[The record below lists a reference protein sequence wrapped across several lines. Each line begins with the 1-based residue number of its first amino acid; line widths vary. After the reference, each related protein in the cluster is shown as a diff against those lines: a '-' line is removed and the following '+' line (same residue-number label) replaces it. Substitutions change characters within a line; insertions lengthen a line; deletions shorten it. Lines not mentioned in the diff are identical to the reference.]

1 MTIKLR
7 TSTWNDFPSVKVIN
21 ARGENGYRSQVDFD
35 AHRLVFT
42 PDRSIM
48 AFDGKNMVGNALSYE
63 MDMYIPGGISKI
75 AAVASVS
82 VQATHRRKGINK
94 SIMKYQLEDIHSRQE
109 PLAVLQ
115 ASESIIYGRY
125 GYGMASF
132 ESNLEIEKTR
142 SAYAIDHASEGQPYF
157 IEESEAREIFP
168 QIYAK
173 AIENRVGM
181 VRRREN
187 WWEFR
192 FREPGL
198 KGGDPKSWFVKYQK
212 NGEADGYLRYTI
224 NDAELNIIE
233 LIASSHEAY
242 SSLWRLCLDM
252 DLVDIIKAEH
262 RPADEE
268 LKWML
273 ADPRRLVEHSS
284 DRYWVRLVDVKKAL
298 SQRSYSVDG
307 SLTLEVK
314 DSFLPWNQE
323 VVELRSESG
332 ESSCATSNKNPDIV
346 LSAGDLGAVYLGGIN
361 FSTLLTAGRIEEIT
375 KGSVSKANLMFSTK
389 RKPWGFDGW

>member
-1 MTIKLR
+1 MTIELR

-75 AAVASVS
+75 AAEASDS
-82 VQATHRRKGINK
+82 DQATHRRKGINR

-168 QIYAK
+168 QIYSE

-252 DLVDIIKAEH
+252 DLVDTIKAEH

-314 DSFLPWNQE
+314 DNFLPWNQE
-323 VVELRSESG
+323 VVELRSGSG

-361 FSTLLTAGRIEEIT
+361 FSTLLAAGRSEEIT
-375 KGSVSKANLMFSTK
+375 KGSVSKANLMFSTE

>member
-1 MTIKLR
+1 MTIELR

-168 QIYAK
+168 QIYSK

-252 DLVDIIKAEH
+252 DLVDTIKAEH

-314 DSFLPWNQE
+314 DNFLPWNQE

-361 FSTLLTAGRIEEIT
+361 FSTLLASGRIEEIT
-375 KGSVSKANLMFSTK
+375 KGSVSKANLMFSTE

>member
-1 MTIKLR
+1 MSIELR
-7 TSTWNDFPSVKVIN
+7 TSTWDDFPSVKVIN

-63 MDMYIPGGISKI
+63 MDMYIPGGLSKI

-82 VQATHRRKGINK
+82 VQATHRRKGINR

-125 GYGMASF
+125 GYGMSSF

-142 SAYAIDHASEGQPYF
+142 SAYAIDHVPEGQSYF

-273 ADPRRLVEHSS
+273 ADPRRLIEHSC

-298 SQRSYSVDG
+298 SQRSYLVDG
-307 SLTLEVK
+307 SLTLEVR

-332 ESSCATSNKNPDIV
+332 ESSCATSNRNPDIV

-361 FSTLLTAGRIEEIT
+361 FSTLLAAGRIEEIT
-375 KGSVSKANLMFSTK
+375 KGSISKANLMFSTK
-389 RKPWGFDGW
+389 RNPWGFDGW

>member
-35 AHRLVFT
+35 THRLVFT

-361 FSTLLTAGRIEEIT
+361 FSTLLAAGRIEEIT

>member
-212 NGEADGYLRYTI
+212 NGEANGYLRYTI

-332 ESSCATSNKNPDIV
+332 ESSCATSNRNPDIV

-361 FSTLLTAGRIEEIT
+361 FSTLLAAGRIEEIT
-375 KGSVSKANLMFSTK
+375 KGSISKANLMFSTK

>member
-1 MTIKLR
+1 MTIELR

-82 VQATHRRKGINK
+82 VQATHRRKGINR

-212 NGEADGYLRYTI
+212 NGETDGYLRYTI
-224 NDAELNIIE
+224 NEAELNIIE

-252 DLVDIIKAEH
+252 DLVDTIKAEH

-361 FSTLLTAGRIEEIT
+361 FSTLLASGRIEEIT
-375 KGSVSKANLMFSTK
+375 KGSVSKANLMFSTE

>member
-1 MTIKLR
+1 MTIELR

-82 VQATHRRKGINK
+82 VQATHRRKGINR

-168 QIYAK
+168 QIYSK

-212 NGEADGYLRYTI
+212 NGETDGYLRYTI
-224 NDAELNIIE
+224 NEAELNIIE

-252 DLVDIIKAEH
+252 DLVDTIKAEH

-273 ADPRRLVEHSS
+273 QDPRRLVEHSS

-361 FSTLLTAGRIEEIT
+361 FSTLLAAGRIEEIT

>member
-1 MTIKLR
+1 MPIELR
-7 TSTWNDFPSVKVIN
+7 ASTWDDFPLVKVIN
-21 ARGENGYRSQVDFD
+21 ARGENGFRSQVDFD
-35 AHRLVFT
+35 IHRLVFT

-48 AFDGKNMVGNALSYE
+48 AFDGKDMVGNALSYE

-82 VQATHRRKGINK
+82 VQATHRRKGINR

-125 GYGMASF
+125 GYGMASV
-132 ESNLEIEKTR
+132 ESNLEIAKTR
-142 SAYAIDHASEGQPYF
+142 SAYAVDQVSEGQPYF

-181 VRRREN
+181 VSRKEN

-198 KGGDPKSWFVKYQK
+198 KGGDPNSWFIKYQK
-212 NGEADGYLRYTI
+212 NGINDGYLRYTI
-224 NDAELNIIE
+224 DDAELNIIE
-233 LIASSHEAY
+233 LIASSNEAY

-262 RPADEE
+262 RPVDEE
-268 LKWML
+268 LKWLL
-273 ADPRRLVEHSS
+273 ADPRRLVEHSC

-323 VVELRSESG
+323 VVELMSESG
-332 ESSCATSNKNPDIV
+332 ESSCATSTRNPDIV

-361 FSTLLTAGRIEEIT
+361 FSTLLAAGRIEEVT
-375 KGSVSKANLMFSTK
+375 KGSVTKANLMFSTT
-389 RKPWGFDGW
+389 RSPWGFDGW

>member
-1 MTIKLR
+1 MTIELR

-82 VQATHRRKGINK
+82 VQATHRRKGINR

-157 IEESEAREIFP
+157 IEESEAIEIFP

-314 DSFLPWNQE
+314 DNFLPWNQE

-361 FSTLLTAGRIEEIT
+361 FSTLLASGRIEEIT
-375 KGSVSKANLMFSTK
+375 KGSVSKANLMFSTE

>member
-273 ADPRRLVEHSS
+273 ADPRRLVEHSC

-332 ESSCATSNKNPDIV
+332 ESSCATSNRNPDIV

-361 FSTLLTAGRIEEIT
+361 FSTLLAAGRIEEIT
-375 KGSVSKANLMFSTK
+375 KGSISKANLMFSTK
-389 RKPWGFDGW
+389 RNPWGFDGW

>member
-1 MTIKLR
+1 MSIELR
-7 TSTWNDFPSVKVIN
+7 TSTWDDFPSVKVIN
-21 ARGENGYRSQVDFD
+21 ARGENGYRGQVDFD

-63 MDMYIPGGISKI
+63 MDMYIPGGLSKI

-82 VQATHRRKGINK
+82 VQATHRRKGINR

-132 ESNLEIEKTR
+132 ENNLEIEKTR
-142 SAYAIDHASEGQPYF
+142 SAYAIDHVPEGQSYF

-181 VRRREN
+181 VRRNEN

-212 NGEADGYLRYTI
+212 NGENDGYLRYTI
-224 NDAELNIIE
+224 NDVELNVIE

-252 DLVDIIKAEH
+252 DLVDTIKAEH
-262 RPADEE
+262 RPVDEE

-273 ADPRRLVEHSS
+273 ADPRRLVEHSC

-298 SQRSYSVDG
+298 SQRSYLVDG
-307 SLTLEVK
+307 SLTLEVR

-332 ESSCATSNKNPDIV
+332 ESSCATSNKKPDIV

-361 FSTLLTAGRIEEIT
+361 FSTLLAAGRIEEIT
-375 KGSVSKANLMFSTK
+375 KGSISKANLMFSTK
-389 RKPWGFDGW
+389 RNPWGFDGW

>member
-1 MTIKLR
+1 MTIELR

-82 VQATHRRKGINK
+82 VQATHRRKGINR

-168 QIYAK
+168 QIYSK

-252 DLVDIIKAEH
+252 DLVDTIKAEH

-332 ESSCATSNKNPDIV
+332 ESSCATSNRNPDIV

-361 FSTLLTAGRIEEIT
+361 FSTLLAAGRIEEVT
-375 KGSVSKANLMFSTK
+375 KGSVTKANLMFSTT
-389 RKPWGFDGW
+389 RNPWGFDGW

>member
-1 MTIKLR
+1 MSIELR
-7 TSTWNDFPSVKVIN
+7 TSTWDDFPSVKVIN

-82 VQATHRRKGINK
+82 VQATHRRKGINR

-142 SAYAIDHASEGQPYF
+142 SAYAIDQVSEGQPYF

-181 VRRREN
+181 VSRKEN

-198 KGGDPKSWFVKYQK
+198 KGGDPKSWFIKYQK
-212 NGEADGYLRYTI
+212 DGINDGYLRYTI
-224 NDAELNIIE
+224 DDTELNIIE
-233 LIASSHEAY
+233 LMASSHDAY

-262 RPADEE
+262 RPVDEE

-273 ADPRRLVEHSS
+273 ADPRRLVEHSC

-332 ESSCATSNKNPDIV
+332 ESSCATSSRNPDIV

-361 FSTLLTAGRIEEIT
+361 FSALLAAGRIEEVT
-375 KGSVSKANLMFSTK
+375 KGSVTKANHMFSTT
-389 RKPWGFDGW
+389 RNPWGFDGW